1 VKLVEHLSLQTPL
14 LWVTTEEPARV
25 IDVLAKAEK
34 SRDLFRLDMLQGLIV
49 WSNERSRWLKVL
61 TDAEIDGQMVQVPIT
76 NMQES
81 FDHVL
86 SKRGIMIIANAHAV
100 AEQMSDVFVSLI
112 VQYREAFYQDDN
124 DKMPLQLIML
134 SHEDEVPRDINRMA
148 THVIHELPDDEEL
161 TNIFNHFHNESNS
174 RLMDRQR
181 DKIVRAGLGL
191 SETEFIS
198 ASLLSIREN
207 NYIKPEY
214 VNKHKIELLKNNG
227 ILEVRTPDLTID
239 DLGGM
244 DNAKTLIRQIS
255 KLWNNPAKAES
266 RKIVVPRRVMM
277 VGVPGSGKSLFCEAV
292 SNQLCLDLAKGG
304 VSQAMNKFI
313 GESES
318 NMRRMFAT
326 LKRMA
331 PIVFWVDEFGRDMS
345 GGQSSGSTDGG
356 TTDRVHGEFLTGLQE
371 LPDNI
376 FMTAA
381 ANRIEELPPEI
392 TRAGRFDRVMFVG
405 LPTEQEREEIFR
417 IHLGEVHYEYNV
429 NELARATQFFTGAEI
444 KSLIEEVRF
453 EVDSEYDRSP
463 TTKEIVSYA
472 PRVKGL
478 VWNNHRDS
486 IVAMY
491 RRALVEWD
499 WASSSQQAE
508 AQFVIASATGNQN
521 VPQYQGT
528 KKQAPAGKTVKWGS

>member
-25 IDVLAKAEK
+25 IDLLAEAKKER
-34 SRDLFRLDMLQGLIV
+34 SLFRLDMLQGLVV
-49 WSNERSRWLKVL
+49 WSNERNRWLKVL
-61 TDAEIDGQMVQVPIT
+61 SDVEVDGQLVQLPIT

-86 SKRGIMIIANAHAV
+86 NEQGIMIIVNAHAV

-112 VQYREAFYQDDN
+112 VQYREAFYRDDN
-124 DKMPLQLIML
+124 EKMPAQLIML
-134 SHEDEVPRDINRMA
+134 SHEDEMPREISRMA
-148 THVIHELPDDEEL
+148 THVVHELPDAEEL
-161 TNIFNHFHNESNS
+161 RNIANHFNDQGFVHVGLS
-174 RLMDRQR
+174 
-181 DKIVRAGLGL
+181 KIVRAGLGL
-191 SETEFIS
+191 SEAEFIS
-198 ASLLSIREN
+198 ASLLSIKSDRHIMPD
-207 NYIKPEY
+207 YI
-214 VNKHKIELLKNNG
+214 NKHKIELLKNNG
-227 ILEVRTPDLTID
+227 ILEVRTPSLTID

-244 DNAKTLIRQIS
+244 DNAKTLVRQIS
-255 KLWNNPAKAES
+255 ELWNDPFRAES
-266 RKIVVPRRVMM
+266 LGIVPPRRVMM

-292 SNQLCLDLAKGG
+292 SSQLHLDLAKGG
-304 VSQAMNKFI
+304 VSQAMNKFV

-345 GGQSSGSTDGG
+345 GGQSSGSVDGG

-371 LPDNI
+371 LPENI

-405 LPTEQEREEIFR
+405 LPTEKEREEIFR
-417 IHLGEVHYEYNV
+417 IHLGKHHRSYEVNA
-429 NELARATQFFTGAEI
+429 LAKATQFFTGAEI
-444 KSLIEEVRF
+444 KSLIQEVRF
-453 EVDSEYDRSP
+453 EVGAETGSP
-463 TTKEIVSYA
+463 PSTRDIVNYA

-508 AQFVIASATGNQN
+508 AQFVLASATGNQN
-521 VPQYQGT
+521 VPQYQST
-528 KKQAPAGKTVKWGS
+528 KRRAPVGKTVKWGG